1 MGRPRHDVNGLLF
14 RFIRGNAM
22 IGEIPGEPTKEAEEA
37 FLQWLGES
45 RYGSAV
51 DHCPVDGGEY
61 VGADANET
69 DVVGDFLSDH
79 PEYEED
85 EEDLFHF
92 ASNFAPFTTIFKDMD
107 EDHLV
112 PPNPQ
117 AHHKLLWLAVVGG
130 WLDGLK
136 MEFSDGLN
144 CIIGG
149 RGTGKTTVLELLR
162 FVLDVG
168 PDENEKES
176 KKKFDALI
184 ARNLDF
190 GRVELGIETKER
202 MSYIVT
208 RSAGEDPVVLTA
220 DRQPTDL
227 VLRLGSLFKADIF
240 SQNQVE
246 GIADR
251 WDSQL
256 ALIDSFD
263 QQGIAGLTAEIRR
276 VVDELAANATTIVPL
291 HSRVTALEEETKERQ
306 SIDEQLKGMAA
317 QSGGDASMLSKLH
330 AQKSLRDRE
339 TRAAKKL
346 QDDLDQ
352 YGFRLREMIGVIGQV
367 PNGTITDE
375 MTGGPNATIF
385 TRIVAD
391 FEETG
396 SAVDQELEQTREKL
410 HDLWGKLQQHHS
422 ALTAA
427 QGAQEVQYREILEKQ
442 QAANAENDKR
452 AKLEK
457 RRNDLLAKE
466 GELKATREKIT
477 GLKQKRT
484 ELLNQLTELRHQRFA
499 TREGIAK
506 RLTESLQG
514 DIRATITQDGR
525 PDLYRQK
532 LEDLLSGSRVQGRDK
547 DKIVD
552 SMWPSD
558 LVENIRT
565 GDVEKLIDQA
575 GIGKSTAEK
584 VVDYLATNENL
595 HELQTVELIDEP
607 KIELNDNGTWKDSR
621 DLSTGQKCTA
631 ILPILLMESA
641 KPLLIDQP
649 EDNLDNRYVSDK
661 VVKTIREVKPRRQLV
676 FVTHNPNIPVLGD
689 AEMVF
694 VLDSN
699 GTAGTLTASGSV
711 DACKQQIINLLE
723 GGEKAF
729 EQRSK
734 RYRE

>member
-1 MGRPRHDVNGLLF
+1 
-14 RFIRGNAM
+14 
-22 IGEIPGEPTKEAEEA
+22 
-37 FLQWLGES
+37 
-45 RYGSAV
+45 
-51 DHCPVDGGEY
+51 
-61 VGADANET
+61 
-69 DVVGDFLSDH
+69 
-79 PEYEED
+79 
-85 EEDLFHF
+85 
-92 ASNFAPFTTIFKDMD
+92 
-107 EDHLV
+107 
-112 PPNPQ
+112 
-117 AHHKLLWLAVVGG
+117 
-130 WLDGLK
+130 
-136 MEFSDGLN
+136 DGLN

-168 PDENEKES
+168 PDDTERES

-256 ALIDSFD
+256 SLIDSFD
-263 QQGIAGLTAEIRR
+263 QQAIAGLAAEIRR

-291 HSRVTALEEETKERQ
+291 QSRVTALEEETKERQ

-346 QDDLDQ
+346 QEDLDQ
-352 YGFRLREMIGVIGQV
+352 FGFRLREMIGVIGQV
-367 PNGTITDE
+367 PNGTVTDE

-396 SAVDQELEQTREKL
+396 SAVDQELEQAREKL
-410 HDLWGKLQQHHS
+410 HALWGKLQQHHS

-466 GELKATREKIT
+466 GELKATRDKIA
-477 GLKQKRT
+477 GFKQKRT
-484 ELLNQLTELRHQRFA
+484 ELLNQLAELRHQRFA
-499 TREGIAK
+499 TREGIAQ
-506 RLTESLQG
+506 RLTEGLQG
-514 DIRATITQDGR
+514 DIRVTITQDGR

-532 LEDLLSGSRVQGRDK
+532 LEDLLTGSRVQSRDK

-558 LVENIRT
+558 LVEIVRT

-649 EDNLDNRYVSDK
+649 EDNLD
-661 VVKTIREVKPRRQLV
+661 
-676 FVTHNPNIPVLGD
+676 
-689 AEMVF
+689 
-694 VLDSN
+694 
-699 GTAGTLTASGSV
+699 
-711 DACKQQIINLLE
+711 
-723 GGEKAF
+723 
-729 EQRSK
+729 
-734 RYRE
+734 